1 MSDQDDLMLDVGGEQ
16 VSLADI
22 AGVDM
27 DAVAEVR
34 GTTFAAG
41 TFQFAVDEAKLAI
54 VGQGENR
61 KAGIQFKF
69 KCTNVLSLVDS
80 SKDPEAIIGK
90 FHVETCFLTDPME
103 GLGKAKAFMA
113 DTGFK
118 GMGKLGE
125 LLNGFTGHE
134 FKCVITN
141 RASKDDKD
149 LIYANIGLNIGRW
162 KVAPVDGELKVA
174 A

>member
-1 MSDQDDLMLDVGGEQ
+1 MSDDDLMLDVGGEQ

-34 GTTFAAG
+34 GTTFPAG
-41 TFQFAVDEAKLAI
+41 FFKLKVENAKLAV
-54 VGQGENR
+54 VGQGDSK

-69 KCTNVLSLVDS
+69 VCTDVMKLIDS
-80 SKDPEAIIGK
+80 SKDVESIIGK
-90 FHVETCFLTDPME
+90 FHVETCFLTEPME

-118 GMGKLGE
+118 GSGKLGE
-125 LLNGFTGHE
+125 ILNGFAGHE
-134 FKCVITN
+134 FKCVITH
-141 RASKDDKD
+141 RADKNDKD

-162 KVAPVDGELKVA
+162 KVAPVDGELQVA